1 MESAERLRKLVTDVM
16 LKSAN
21 ILIKRP
27 ESDQMGRNQQVIA
40 QLGSLAHAITNEYNV
55 LCENMRGA
63 LLNCTNAD
71 VCFSSGYVIVL
82 VLISQ

>member
-1 MESAERLRKLVTDVM
+1 M

-21 ILIKRP
+21 ILVKRS
-27 ESDQMGRNQQVIA
+27 ESEQMDRNPQVVS
-40 QLGSLAHAITNEYNV
+40 QLGSLAHTITNEYNV

-71 VCFSSGYVIVL
+71 VRSALFF
-82 VLISQ
+82 